1 MDKINLQLDSLG
13 WKKVFYNE
21 QLFLV
26 SQTLPIKI
34 QSDLVSLYISEYFG
48 NEAIYINHIKAE
60 EVLRLAI
67 IDKCTNINID
77 DMTVD
82 GIIMS
87 GVWGIIQ
94 KELPFYHEL
103 REMIEC
109 VVDHIQEEIAI
120 QRSINGT
127 LERIELAITEFL
139 SNISELDLS
148 VDGIK
153 EILSA
158 LGKEQEAIDK
168 IIDPSKLN

>member
-13 WKKVFYNE
+13 WKKAFYNE

-26 SQTLPIKI
+26 AQTLPI
-34 QSDLVSLYISEYFG
+34 QTESDLVSLYISEYFG
-48 NEAIYINHIKAE
+48 EEAIYINHIKAE
-60 EVLRLAI
+60 EVLKLAI
-67 IDKCTNINID
+67 IDKCTNVNID
-77 DMTVD
+77 NVEVND
-82 GIIMS
+82 IIMS
-87 GVWGIIQ
+87 GLWDIVE
-94 KELPFYHEL
+94 KELPFYYQL
-103 REMIEC
+103 REMIDGA
-109 VVDHIQEEIAI
+109 VDHIKEEIAI

-127 LERIELAITEFL
+127 LQRIELAITEFL
-139 SNISELDLS
+139 NNISELDLS